1 MGKSLVPFP
10 MPDWSPSSSFPAP
23 QSQPSTPI
31 TTPALSV
38 GTLAWGQHFGDTGT
52 MYGNLESSQAGQGQV
67 SVLGPGREAC
77 STLCPTE
84 ENLYEPLDPTSTVP
98 GQKHVPDPA
107 SRCCSGKKLVL
118 VGAAVLGVSVLM
130 NILFLTIGSQR
141 TPGHPVP
148 CGDPP
153 VSPCPP
159 AVTALTSALEAE
171 KEKQLSNV
179 ASRSFLLYN
188 EDHRKCVAASGHQL
202 IATACQPEAAAQ
214 QFQWLQGGQLQGWQS
229 QRCVTATRG
238 QNRAFVRLEPCRADG
253 RLQRWECRDGGL
265 LALAGYNLYFNYGNN
280 QEQVVMLYTGNRQWS
295 RWVIHGSQD
304 NVCSRSC
311 CPPCS
316 KGWTYFRNSCYFY
329 SKTPSSWENAQ
340 RFCSVLGTQ
349 LLEVDGAEEK
359 DHIQTMLKSSSWLG
373 IRDEEVEGTWKR
385 ANGTIL
391 PRESSWW
398 HRNEP
403 NGGHQE
409 NCAAVREDGE
419 WYDYPCTSQLP
430 WVCEGHP

>member
-1 MGKSLVPFP
+1 MGAGVGVWPPRGGQVPGLGWAWGHP
-10 MPDWSPSSSFPAP
+10 VTGTSRCLCQHAVGPGTGSASSRQALGCSEGTAGCSGAPLRPTPRSKGASGPPPAP
-23 QSQPSTPI
+23 PSTRFPQ
-31 TTPALSV
+31 ALSV

-98 GQKHVPDPA
+98 GQKHVPDPGTPWARARA
-107 SRCCSGKKLVL
+107 SSAGKTHAVFKTSGTQLCPNWEPVTTHPPSQRHGASSGKKLVL

-159 AVTALTSALEAE
+159 RSYSPDISAGGREGEAAV
-171 KEKQLSNV
+171 QRGLSPLLQ
-179 ASRSFLLYN
+179 RLDLLQELLLFLL
-188 EDHRKCVAASGHQL
+188 
-202 IATACQPEAAAQ
+202 
-214 QFQWLQGGQLQGWQS
+214 
-229 QRCVTATRG
+229 
-238 QNRAFVRLEPCRADG
+238 
-253 RLQRWECRDGGL
+253 
-265 LALAGYNLYFNYGNN
+265 
-280 QEQVVMLYTGNRQWS
+280 
-295 RWVIHGSQD
+295 QD
-304 NVCSRSC
+304 A
-311 CPPCS
+311 
-316 KGWTYFRNSCYFY
+316 KFLGE
-329 SKTPSSWENAQ
+329 TPSGSA
-340 RFCSVLGTQ
+340 RLLGTQ

-391 PRESSWW
+391 RRESSWW

>member
-98 GQKHVPDPA
+98 GQKHVPDPGTPWARARASSAGKTHAVFKTSGTQLCPNWEPVTTHPPSPA

-179 ASRSFLLYN
+179 
-188 EDHRKCVAASGHQL
+188 G
-202 IATACQPEAAAQ
+202 
-214 QFQWLQGGQLQGWQS
+214 
-229 QRCVTATRG
+229 
-238 QNRAFVRLEPCRADG
+238 
-253 RLQRWECRDGGL
+253 
-265 LALAGYNLYFNYGNN
+265 
-280 QEQVVMLYTGNRQWS
+280 
-295 RWVIHGSQD
+295 
-304 NVCSRSC
+304 

>member
-141 TPGHPVP
+141 I
-148 CGDPP
+148 
-153 VSPCPP
+153 
-159 AVTALTSALEAE
+159 TALTSALEAE